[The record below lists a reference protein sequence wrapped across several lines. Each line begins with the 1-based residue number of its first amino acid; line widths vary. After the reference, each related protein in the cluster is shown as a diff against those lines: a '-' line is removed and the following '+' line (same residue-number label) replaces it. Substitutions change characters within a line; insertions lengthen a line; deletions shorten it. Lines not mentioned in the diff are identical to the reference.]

1 MPIDRRLKSREKFP
15 PVVLGISNMT
25 TWARSLPA
33 TAQSFS
39 AIQTTLEQ
47 ENVIILPMA
56 TVYSFVANGTSSK
69 AIAQLR
75 GLKNFSTEQPLCILT
90 RGDRA
95 AEVAD
100 LSQDAKTMLAHFPYP
115 VTMIVHGKPHL
126 DPQIMQGFDCV
137 YLACP
142 DRFIYDLV
150 GALPFFLVAATVKVG
165 TELIV
170 SFEDA
175 QKYYREQVPLI
186 IDGGRCRYGQ
196 RGTLVDFTLEFPTIM
211 NFGPVSVDDLR
222 PILPHIILPS
232 HLMK

>member
-1 MPIDRRLKSREKFP
+1 MIFGVP
-15 PVVLGISNMT
+15 NMT
-25 TWARSLPA
+25 TLARSLPA
-33 TAQSFS
+33 DTRSFQT
-39 AIQTTLEQ
+39 IQTHLQ
-47 ENVIILPMA
+47 QDHVIILPMA
-56 TVYSFVANGTSSK
+56 TVYSFVVNGTSPR
-69 AIAQLR
+69 AIAKLR
-75 GLKNFSTEQPLCILT
+75 RLKHFSTEQPLAILT

-100 LSQDAKTMLAHFPYP
+100 LSQEAKTLLAHFPYP
-115 VTMIVHGKPHL
+115 VTMIVKGKPHL

-175 QKYYREQVPLI
+175 QKYYGEQVPLI
-186 IDGGRCRYGQ
+186 VDGGRCAYGR
-196 RGTLVDFTLEFPTIM
+196 RGTLVDFTLEYPTIM

-222 PILPHIILPS
+222 PILPNIILPS